1 MQRFIKIFFCLS
13 IVIACLCASPSQG
26 QIINGDFSS
35 GLDGWETNGNVSV
48 EEGAAILRTGG
59 INGEWD
65 TSLSTSFIVAGDS
78 LTFRYYF
85 DIVGP
90 DDINYPDYESYPFDS
105 FQVTIDAG
113 GVNIYLEPLAWS
125 PTDGFT
131 RFYMDISS
139 ITPGTDARLT
149 FSLLDQDDGYRS
161 IAGIDGIADPP
172 KPVPEPGTLIVLG
185 SGLIGLFLY
194 GRFYKNAI
202 NILLGHLS
210 PHWGEGNACPER
222 SRRSEGE

>member
-1 MQRFIKIFFCLS
+1 MPKIFSCLS
-13 IVIACLCASPSQG
+13 IAIACLCASLSQG

-48 EEGAAILRTGG
+48 EEEAAILRTGG

-85 DIVGP
+85 DVIGY
-90 DDINYPDYESYPFDS
+90 DDIIYGGYPSFPFDS

-131 RFYMDISS
+131 RFY
-139 ITPGTDARLT
+139 
-149 FSLLDQDDGYRS
+149 
-161 IAGIDGIADPP
+161 
-172 KPVPEPGTLIVLG
+172 
-185 SGLIGLFLY
+185 
-194 GRFYKNAI
+194 
-202 NILLGHLS
+202 
-210 PHWGEGNACPER
+210 
-222 SRRSEGE
+222 